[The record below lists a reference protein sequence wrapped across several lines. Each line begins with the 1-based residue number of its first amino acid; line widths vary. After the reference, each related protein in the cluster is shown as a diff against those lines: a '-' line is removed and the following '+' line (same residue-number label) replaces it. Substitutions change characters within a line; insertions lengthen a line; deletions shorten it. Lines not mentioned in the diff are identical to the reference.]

1 MAETPKIKEGY
12 ILDFYHVRWR
22 PYKPDG
28 KRQMKRAGRWQRM
41 NDYGGYENCDAP
53 GRLLQEPV
61 DLEQMLAA
69 PGLYAALEDACT
81 SLMIVSE
88 QALDASKTDARWLGV
103 YEKLQP
109 HIKAGRSALSKARGE
124 TNG

>member
-1 MAETPKIKEGY
+1 MAETPEIKEGY
-12 ILDFYHVRWR
+12 SLDFYHVRWK

-61 DLEQMLAA
+61 DLEKMLAA
-69 PGLYAALEDACT
+69 PDLYAALNALFIAVCEANSVDPN
-81 SLMIVSE
+81 MIYEGRDGPVS
-88 QALDASKTDARWLGV
+88 
-103 YEKLQP
+103 
-109 HIKAGRSALSKARGE
+109 KAKSALSKARGE